1 MDGRVCMV
9 TGASSG
15 IGRAT
20 ALGVAEMGAT
30 VVLVCRDRSRGE
42 SVAAEILERVG
53 NRSTALLVA
62 DLDSQASIR
71 ELADQYLARQE
82 HLHVLINNA
91 GVYFTKRHVTVDGIE
106 ATFAVNYL
114 APFLLTNLLVDV
126 LKRSAP
132 ARVINVIGSYH
143 AKGSINFDDLQGE
156 RGYSGAR
163 AIAQSKLAE
172 VLFTYELARRL
183 EGTGVTANC
192 LDPGMVATD
201 LIEKDA
207 DLPKF
212 VRYGYRLAKPFLK
225 SPARGA
231 ETAIY
236 LATSPEVERTTAKYF
251 AKKKAVTSSPR
262 SYDIATAGRLWETSV
277 ALTKLGATR

>member
-1 MDGRVCMV
+1 
-9 TGASSG
+9 
-15 IGRAT
+15 
-20 ALGVAEMGAT
+20 MGAT
-30 VVLVCRDRSRGE
+30 VVLVCRDRSKGE
-42 SVAAEILERVG
+42 SVVAEILERARD
-53 NRSTALLVA
+53 RSASLLIA
-62 DLDSQASIR
+62 DLASQASIR
-71 ELADQYLARQE
+71 GLVDQYLAEHE
-82 HLHVLINNA
+82 HLHVLVNNA

-106 ATFAVNYL
+106 ATLAVNYL
-114 APFLLTNLLVDV
+114 APFLLTNLLLDV

-143 AKGSINFDDLQGE
+143 AKGSINFDDLQGK
-156 RGYSGAR
+156 RGYNGAR

-192 LDPGMVATD
+192 LDPGMVATN

-207 DLPKF
+207 DLPKS
-212 VRYGYRLAKPFLK
+212 VRYGYRLVKPFLK

-236 LATSPEVERTTAKYF
+236 LASSPDVERATGKYF
-251 AKKKAVTSSPR
+251 AKKKAVTSSPK
-262 SYDIATAGRLWETSV
+262 SYDIATAGRLWETSAV
-277 ALTKLGATR
+277 LANLGAPR